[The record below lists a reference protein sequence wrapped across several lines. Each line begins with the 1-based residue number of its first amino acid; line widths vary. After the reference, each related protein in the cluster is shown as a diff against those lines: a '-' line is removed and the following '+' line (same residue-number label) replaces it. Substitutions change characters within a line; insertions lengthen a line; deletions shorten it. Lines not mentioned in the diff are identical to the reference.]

1 MSEQRFFSRTF
12 SFELGPLKSIAKDS
26 TIRLPFGAGR
36 TSPINSRDVPEATA
50 SILASPASHIGKVY
64 GLTGTAHAAEYSCS
78 LGRIITYVDVPLEQ
92 WRGQELRSRN
102 LPEHVFDDLLTMD
115 PPCRQNA
122 MIVSHTMTRRSQE
135 GPRRAPKT
143 MLRVTPSCSSHDAK

>member
-1 MSEQRFFSRTF
+1 
-12 SFELGPLKSIAKDS
+12 
-26 TIRLPFGAGR
+26 
-36 TSPINSRDVPEATA
+36 VPEAVA

-64 GLTGTAHAAEYSCS
+64 ELTGTAHAAEYSCA

-92 WRGQELRSRN
+92 WRVQELRRRN
-102 LPEHVFDDLLTMD
+102 LTEHVFWYILTMD

-122 MIVSHTMTRRSQE
+122 MIVSHTMPRRSQE
-135 GPRRAPKT
+135 GPRQTPKT